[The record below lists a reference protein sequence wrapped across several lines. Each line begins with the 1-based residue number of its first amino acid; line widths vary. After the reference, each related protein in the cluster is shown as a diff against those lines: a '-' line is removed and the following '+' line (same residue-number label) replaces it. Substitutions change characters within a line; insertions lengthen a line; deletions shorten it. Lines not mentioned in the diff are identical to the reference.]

1 VNGCAKADGSAVS
14 FFNFSV
20 TRSLFLSG
28 ALCCLPFSN
37 ACASGQGATAPAAA
51 STLLSGW
58 HPFAEARAW
67 AASDALP
74 ITEFD
79 SDWSRGFAPKDG
91 RNTML
96 MRNRAEIGVEKD
108 QWRLGWEYRQEK
120 TLVTDRQTLELV
132 RLYKQ
137 RLTPSGPTL
146 TALDVRYDAWSAQGP
161 RLGRWFGPAA
171 GAGWLPR
178 VNLSGAVYTGAVL
191 RETAVS
197 GTVGYAPGDQ
207 YDFNAGRTETNSRY
221 RYPFMQHTPGASG
234 ASVSMA
240 MEWRPSD
247 AFALG
252 LKIDDLW
259 SSMRWRNLPRKEEQI
274 NSAVTE
280 YDQQGY
286 VNYSPLLNGT
296 NRQVSGNGALARS
309 GAASASYDFGR
320 LSVAT
325 RIERIAGVTIPTLA
339 LGHRFGWGKLTTSV
353 ETRFRTI
360 GVGVE
365 TEHFHMALQADSLR
379 LGQAK
384 AFGLSLGARY

>member
-1 VNGCAKADGSAVS
+1 MIRCVKADGSAVG

-20 TRSLFLSG
+20 TRAWFLGG
-28 ALCCLPFSN
+28 ALCCLPLSN
-37 ACASGQGATAPAAA
+37 AGATAPAPA

-58 HPFAEARAW
+58 HPFAAARAW

-74 ITEFD
+74 VSELD

-137 RLTPSGPTL
+137 RLAPSGPTT
-146 TALDVRYDAWSAQGP
+146 TAVDGRFDAWSAQGP
-161 RLGRWFGPAA
+161 RLGRWFGPA
-171 GAGWLPR
+171 GGGWLPR
-178 VNLSGAVYTGAVL
+178 MNLSAAVYTRAVL
-191 RETAVS
+191 RATAVS
-197 GTVGYAPGDQ
+197 GTVGYAPTDQ
-207 YDFNAGRTETNSRY
+207 YDFHAGRTETNSRY

-252 LKIDDLW
+252 LNIDDLW
-259 SSMRWRNLPRKEEQI
+259 SRMRWRNLPRKEERI
-274 NSAVTE
+274 DSAVTQ
-280 YDQQGY
+280 YDQQGF
-286 VNYSPLLNGT
+286 VNYSPLLNGS

-309 GAASASYDFGR
+309 GAASASYDFGAS
-320 LSVAT
+320 SVAT
-325 RIERIAGVTIPTLA
+325 RVERIAGITIPTLA

-360 GVGVE
+360 GVGIE
-365 TEHFHMALQADSLR
+365 TEHVHLALQADSLR

-384 AFGLSLGARY
+384 AFGLSVGVRY